1 MKWSDGFS
9 ARYYATI
16 VDPVTWRDV
25 EALDILSGSIKLGDE
40 TLIESANLDV
50 RDYDASTERWIR
62 VWLDARQNG
71 DSYHGP
77 MFTGLATSPSLSIE
91 GTAYKRGLTCYS
103 VLKPADD
110 ILLPRG
116 WYVGAGASGAGTIQE
131 LLETIPAPIE
141 IEEDSPR
148 LQNTI
153 VAEDGETRLTM
164 ANKILSAINWRF
176 RIEGDGTINVCHKV
190 IDDSDRIQTLPV
202 ATFDSLDYDSLE
214 MTLTVKN
221 DWFSCPNVFRAVE
234 GGVMAVARDD
244 DENSLLSTVNRG
256 REIWK
261 EETSCLLKD
270 GETVAQYAER
280 RLYEEQMKHYELSYT
295 RRYHPD
301 VRVTDLI
308 RIHYPAQGID
318 GYFYV
323 SSQSINLGFGASLSE
338 TVRKV

>member
-164 ANKILSAINWRF
+164 ANKILSAI
-176 RIEGDGTINVCHKV
+176 
-190 IDDSDRIQTLPV
+190 
-202 ATFDSLDYDSLE
+202 FDSLDYDSLE